1 VTVATGLVLAF
12 AFGFVA
18 ARLRFPPLI
27 GYLLAGV
34 AIAPLAA
41 GPEVDAIASQL
52 SEIGVVLLMFGVGL
66 HFSASDLLAVRWI
79 AIPGAVGQIVWATI
93 IGALVGLAFG
103 WDLGASLVLGLA
115 LSVAS
120 TVVLLRALDQRN
132 GLDTTNGRI
141 AIGWL
146 IVEDLAM
153 VLALVFV
160 PTLATVFG
168 AEPPADA
175 HAAAAPV
182 EAALVQPAP
191 VPAPTILAQAAP
203 EAIAPAPGAPVA
215 PEAAAPAPAEEAHA
229 PAESMGGN
237 LFLTVVY
244 TILKVGA
251 FVAVVLLLGPKVVPW
266 ILGQVARVGSRELF
280 TLSVLAIALGIAVG
294 SAELFGVSIAL
305 GAFLAGV
312 VLNGTELSHKAATDS
327 LPLQD
332 AFAVLFF
339 FSIGMLFDPSILVR
353 EPLHVVAVLL
363 VILVAKSIGAFLIVL
378 AIRYPINTAVFVSA
392 SLAQIGEFS
401 FILATL
407 GTSLG
412 LLPVE
417 AGNLIVAGSLLSIM
431 LNPLAFAAVDPI
443 VNWVRGL
450 PWLVRFEPTGP
461 TSAYAT
467 LERQLEETRRQAEE
481 KEAERVSNLTKELVN
496 KFPMFAGLDA
506 ARREELLTLFR
517 PKSAAPGE
525 RLIRTGERA
534 DMAYFIS
541 SGAVE
546 VSVGGRRIPLGP
558 GEIIGEM
565 ALLSGGRRTADVTAI
580 DYSQF
585 LTLDQWDFRQF
596 IAKYPEIGARL
607 NQVAAERDEMNRRQR
622 EGTPAAAAS
631 SAEPST
637 DASAKPA
644 EVPTG

>member
-1 VTVATGLVLAF
+1 MHESSLIVTVATGLVLAF
-12 AFGFVA
+12 AFGFIA
-18 ARLRFPPLI
+18 ARLRFPPLV

-52 SEIGVVLLMFGVGL
+52 SEIGVILLMFGVGL

-79 AIPGAVGQIVWATI
+79 AIPGAVGQILWATL
-93 IGALVGLAFG
+93 IGALVALAFG
-103 WDLGASLVLGLA
+103 WGIGAALVLGLA

-132 GLDTTNGRI
+132 GLETTNGRI

-160 PTLATVFG
+160 PTLAAVFG
-168 AEPPADA
+168 TGPVDP
-175 HAAAAPV
+175 HA
-182 EAALVQPAP
+182 
-191 VPAPTILAQAAP
+191 
-203 EAIAPAPGAPVA
+203 VA
-215 PEAAAPAPAEEAHA
+215 EAAAPAAEAAHA
-229 PAESMGGN
+229 AESMTGN
-237 LFLTVVY
+237 LFLTIVY
-244 TILKVGA
+244 TIAKVGA

-294 SAELFGVSIAL
+294 SAQLFGVSIAL

-339 FSIGMLFDPSILVR
+339 FSIGMLFDPWILV
-353 EPLHVVAVLL
+353 EQPLHVIAVLL
-363 VILVAKSIGAFLIVL
+363 VIVIGKSIGAFLIVAAL
-378 AIRYPINTAVFVSA
+378 RFPLQTAVFVSA

-407 GTSLG
+407 GTAQG

-417 AGNLIVAGSLLSIM
+417 AGNLIVAGALLSIM
-431 LNPLAFAAVDPI
+431 FNPIAFALVDP
-443 VNWVRGL
+443 VTNWLRGI
-450 PWLVRFEPTGP
+450 PWLARFEPTGP
-461 TSAYAT
+461 SSPYAT
-467 LERQLEETRRQAEE
+467 LERQLEQTRREAEE
-481 KEAERVSNLTKELVN
+481 KEAERVSNLTKDLVN
-496 KFPMFAGLDA
+496 KFPMFTGLDA
-506 ARREELLTLFR
+506 QRREELLTLFR

-546 VSVGGRRIPLGP
+546 VAVGDRRIHLGP
-558 GEIIGEM
+558 GDIIGEM

-596 IAKYPEIGARL
+596 IAKYPEIGEKL
-607 NQVAAERDEMNRRQR
+607 NEVAAQRDEMNRRER
-622 EGTPAAAAS
+622 EGAPPAAAPAAAPAEEVS
-631 SAEPST
+631 PAPPGSPAAEP
-637 DASAKPA
+637 
-644 EVPTG
+644 VPPG

>member
-1 VTVATGLVLAF
+1 MHESSLIVTVATGLVLAF
-12 AFGFVA
+12 AFGFIA
-18 ARLRFPPLI
+18 ARLRFPPLV

-34 AIAPLAA
+34 AIQPLAGG
-41 GPEVDAIASQL
+41 GPEVAGIASQL
-52 SEIGVVLLMFGVGL
+52 SEIGVILLMFGVGL
-66 HFSASDLLAVRWI
+66 HFSAADLLAVRWI

-93 IGALVGLAFG
+93 IGGAVALGFG
-103 WDLGASLVLGLA
+103 WSFGSALVLGLA

-132 GLDTTNGRI
+132 GLETTNGRI

-160 PTLATVFG
+160 PTLAAVFG
-168 AEPPADA
+168 TGAVDPHAVADA
-175 HAAAAPV
+175 AHAVVAAVPPDSAAAAAP
-182 EAALVQPAP
+182 AAEV
-191 VPAPTILAQAAP
+191 AQ
-203 EAIAPAPGAPVA
+203 V
-215 PEAAAPAPAEEAHA
+215 AAPAAGEAAHA
-229 PAESMGGN
+229 ADESMTGN
-237 LFLTVVY
+237 LFLTIVY
-244 TILKVGA
+244 TIAKVGA

-294 SAELFGVSIAL
+294 SAQLFGVSIAL

-339 FSIGMLFDPSILVR
+339 FSIGMLFDPTILVR
-353 EPLHVVAVLL
+353 EPIHVIAVLL
-363 VILVAKSIGAFLIVL
+363 VILIAKSIGAFLIVTAL
-378 AIRYPINTAVFVSA
+378 RFPLQTAVFVSA

-407 GTSLG
+407 GTAQG
-412 LLPVE
+412 LLPPE
-417 AGNLIVAGSLLSIM
+417 AGNLIVAGALLSIM
-431 LNPLAFAAVDPI
+431 FNPIAFATVEPI
-443 VNWVRGL
+443 TRWLHGI
-450 PWLVRFEPTGP
+450 PWLARFEPTGP
-461 TSAYAT
+461 SSAYAT
-467 LERQLEETRRQAEE
+467 LERQLEQTRREAEE
-481 KEAERVSNLTKELVN
+481 KEAERVSNLTKDLVN
-496 KFPMFAGLDA
+496 KFPMFTGLDA
-506 ARREELLTLFR
+506 AQREELLTLFR

-525 RLIRTGERA
+525 RLIRAGDRA

-546 VSVGGRRIPLGP
+546 VQVNGRRIHLGP
-558 GEIIGEM
+558 GDIIGEM
-565 ALLSGGRRTADVTAI
+565 ALLTGGRRTADVTVI

-596 IAKYPEIGARL
+596 IAKYPEIGEKL
-607 NQVAAERDEMNRRQR
+607 NAVAAQRDEMNRRER
-622 EGTPAAAAS
+622 EGVPTAAAEPAADAATPPGTPAA
-631 SAEPST
+631 EP
-637 DASAKPA
+637 
-644 EVPTG
+644 VPPG

>member
-1 VTVATGLVLAF
+1 MHESSLIVTVATGLVMAF
-12 AFGFVA
+12 AFGFIA
-18 ARLRFPPLI
+18 ARLRFPPLV
-27 GYLLAGV
+27 GYLIAGV
-34 AIAPLAA
+34 AIQPLAGG
-41 GPEVDAIASQL
+41 GPEVAGIASQL

-79 AIPGAVGQIVWATI
+79 AIPGAVGQIVWATL
-93 IGALVGLAFG
+93 IGALVALGFG
-103 WDLGASLVLGLA
+103 WDLGAALVLGLA

-160 PTLATVFG
+160 PTLAAVFG
-168 AEPPADA
+168 TGVVDPHAVVDA
-175 HAAAAPV
+175 ANAVAAA
-182 EAALVQPAP
+182 
-191 VPAPTILAQAAP
+191 VP
-203 EAIAPAPGAPVA
+203 
-215 PEAAAPAPAEEAHA
+215 PEAAAAAVPGAGEAAHAVAPAVEAAHA
-229 PAESMGGN
+229 PDSMTGN
-237 LFLTVVY
+237 LFLTIAY
-244 TILKVGA
+244 TIFKVGA

-280 TLSVLAIALGIAVG
+280 TLSVLALALGIAVG
-294 SAELFGVSIAL
+294 SAQLFGVSIAL

-339 FSIGMLFDPSILVR
+339 FSIGMLFDPRILIE
-353 EPLHVVAVLL
+353 EPLEVVAVLL
-363 VILVAKSIGAFLIVL
+363 VILVAKSIGAFLIVTAL
-378 AIRYPINTAVFVSA
+378 RFPIRTAIFVSA

-407 GTSLG
+407 GTAQG
-412 LLPVE
+412 LLPPE
-417 AGNLIVAGSLLSIM
+417 AGNLIVAGALLSIM
-431 LNPLAFAAVDPI
+431 FNPIAFATVEPLTR
-443 VNWVRGL
+443 WLLGL
-450 PWLVRFEPTGP
+450 PWLARFEPIGP

-467 LERQLEETRRQAEE
+467 LERQLEETKRAAEE
-481 KEAERVSNLTKELVN
+481 KEAERVSNLTKDLVN

-506 ARREELLTLFR
+506 TQREELLTLFR
-517 PKSAAPGE
+517 PRSASPGE
-525 RLIRTGERA
+525 RLIRAGDRP
-534 DMAYFIS
+534 DKAYFNS

-546 VSVGGRRIPLGP
+546 VQVNGRRIHLGP
-558 GEIIGEM
+558 GDIIGEM
-565 ALLSGGRRTADVTAI
+565 ALLTGGRRTADVTVI

-596 IAKYPEIGARL
+596 IAKYPSIGEKL
-607 NQVAAERDEMNRRQR
+607 NAVAAQRDEMNRRER
-622 EGTPAAAAS
+622 EGTSPAAPPAS
-631 SAEPST
+631 TAPDPAPLASAEP
-637 DASAKPA
+637 
-644 EVPTG
+644 VPPG